1 MELEPKLKW
10 KLLRDTTRAMCERE
24 RGRARVKERPTGAVI
39 RVLSVEKFGIRL
51 LFITRAACREQNA
64 PRAAKE
70 VKVASRLQLCSMP
83 QCVMVYAVVCA
94 VCTIAPIWRGVNL

>member
-1 MELEPKLKW
+1 MEVAA
-10 KLLRDTTRAMCERE
+10 RHDACRVCERE
-24 RGRARVKERPTGAVI
+24 GGRARVKERPTGAVI

-83 QCVMVYAVVCA
+83 QCVLLCVCSLHD
-94 VCTIAPIWRGVNL
+94 CPNLARC